1 MRTDLSGALCDDGQF
16 VCRGKA
22 GRAARVAWKDEFL
35 GSRAG
40 PCGDAHSLGERR
52 PEDLALFTDDKDE
65 RPGN

>member
-1 MRTDLSGALCDDGQF
+1 MRTDWSGALRDDGQF
-16 VCRGKA
+16 LCRGKA
-22 GRAARVAWKDEFL
+22 GRAAWKDESL